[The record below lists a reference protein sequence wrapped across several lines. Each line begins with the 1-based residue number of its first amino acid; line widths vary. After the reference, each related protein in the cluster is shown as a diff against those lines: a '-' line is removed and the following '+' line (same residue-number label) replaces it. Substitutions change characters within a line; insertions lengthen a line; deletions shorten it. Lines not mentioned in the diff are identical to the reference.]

1 MARPL
6 AAGSSG
12 QACAAA
18 GFVAMRRHT
27 GYKAPEWLF
36 LPIAGHPQMLG
47 GKHRQRLLKGHR
59 GLDQTFMPLF
69 SIKTPAA
76 GIFGKTR
83 NQVDAAHAARGEAVP
98 GVEEFEA
105 DFVSYLTR
113 LDASVGSR
121 PALGHERKE
130 LSHG

>member
-1 MARPL
+1 
-6 AAGSSG
+6 
-12 QACAAA
+12 
-18 GFVAMRRHT
+18 
-27 GYKAPEWLF
+27 
-36 LPIAGHPQMLG
+36 
-47 GKHRQRLLKGHR
+47 
-59 GLDQTFMPLF
+59 MPLF

-76 GIFGKTR
+76 GIFGKAR
-83 NQVDAAHAARGEAVP
+83 NQIDAAHAARGEAVP

-113 LDASVGSR
+113 LDVSAGSV